1 MKKMKTRYSKPSV
14 IVIQTAPVAL
24 LNTSIHTTNSYKE
37 GNAQTMAASRESN
50 SSWDDEE

>member
-24 LNTSIHTTNSYKE
+24 LNTSIHTNFCKE

>member
-24 LNTSIHTTNSYKE
+24 LNTSIHTNSYIE

>member
-24 LNTSIHTTNSYKE
+24 LNTSIHTNSYEE

>member
-24 LNTSIHTTNSYKE
+24 LNTSIHTNSC
-37 GNAQTMAASRESN
+37 GTANAQTMAASRESN